1 MTSDFPE
8 QHESLWVLVAPLGI
22 WAVHFVLSYGTAA
35 IWCAKYVGPDG
46 SLAFARGAIAAYTVL
61 ALAAVAVVG
70 WRGFRRQTATGA
82 SSRTLDAPLDR
93 HRFLG
98 FVTVLLSC
106 LSALAIL
113 YAALVVVIIGS
124 CR

>member
-1 MTSDFPE
+1 MTNDFPE
-8 QHESLWVLVAPLGI
+8 QHESLWVLVAPPAI

-46 SLAFARGAIAAYTVL
+46 SLAFARGAIATYTAL

-70 WRGFRRQTATGA
+70 WRGYRRQTATGA
-82 SSRTLDAPLDR
+82 ASRTFDAPLDR